1 MQENE
6 MKNYV
11 IIMMLCV
18 LCFCGCAPHYRITDP
33 STDNVYYTRSIKKL
47 SGGAVKLEDER
58 SGKTVTLQ
66 TSEVEK
72 IKVEAYNQGVY
83 SE

>member
-18 LCFCGCAPHYRITDP
+18 LCFCGCAP
-33 STDNVYYTRSIKKL
+33 
-47 SGGAVKLEDER
+47 VKLEDER

>member
-1 MQENE
+1 

-11 IIMMLCV
+11 IIITLCV

-33 STDNVYYTRSIKKL
+33 STDNVYYTRDIKKL
-47 SGGAVKLEDER
+47 GSGAIKLEDER

-66 TSEVEK
+66 NSEIEK
-72 IKVEAYNQGVY
+72 VPEVAYNQGVY
-83 SE
+83 AK

>member
-1 MQENE
+1 

-11 IIMMLCV
+11 IMMMLCV

-33 STDNVYYTRSIKKL
+33 STDTVYYTRDIKNL

-72 IKVEAYNQGVY
+72 IKEEAYNQGVY

>member
-1 MQENE
+1 

-18 LCFCGCAPHYRITDP
+18 LCFCGCAPYYRITDP
-33 STDNVYYTRSIKKL
+33 TTDHVYYTRDIKKAG
-47 SGGAVKLEDER
+47 GGAVKLEDER

-66 TSEVEK
+66 NSEVEK
-72 IKVEAYNQGVY
+72 IPEEAYNQGIY
-83 SE
+83 AE

>member
-1 MQENE
+1 

-11 IIMMLCV
+11 IIMTLCV
-18 LCFCGCAPHYRITDP
+18 LCFCGCSPYYRITDP
-33 STDNVYYTRSIKKL
+33 STDNVYYTRGIKNL
-47 SGGAVKLEDER
+47 SGGAVKLEDDR

-72 IKVEAYNQGVY
+72 LAKEAYNQGVY
-83 SE
+83 AE

>member
-1 MQENE
+1 

-11 IIMMLCV
+11 IIIMLCV
-18 LCFCGCAPHYRITDP
+18 LCFCGCSPYYRITDP
-33 STDNVYYTRSIKKL
+33 STDNVYYTRDVKNL
-47 SGGAVKLEDER
+47 GGGAVKLEDER